1 MSLIHRASFST
12 LLCGSAFM
20 LFSQNALA
28 QAGAPQAGGPQAG
41 MPQPGAAQTGGL
53 SRTMVGKADVSVPG
67 REAVVAK
74 VEVAPGSRAGRH
86 THPGDEI
93 SYISEG
99 EVDLLIDG
107 QPPRTL
113 KAGETFVVPAGV
125 IHDAHNASNG
135 TVKLIGVYVVE
146 KGKPLATPAP

>member
-1 MSLIHRASFST
+1 MSLTHRASFST
-12 LLCGSAFM
+12 LLCSSAFM
-20 LFSQNALA
+20 LFSQSALA
-28 QAGAPQAGGPQAG
+28 QAGAPQAGG
-41 MPQPGAAQTGGL
+41 PQPGAAQTGGL

-107 QPPRTL
+107 QSTRTL

>member
-1 MSLIHRASFST
+1 MSLIRRASFSS
-12 LLCGSAFM
+12 LLCSSAFM
-20 LFSQNALA
+20 LFSQSALA
-28 QAGAPQAGGPQAG
+28 QAG
-41 MPQPGAAQTGGL
+41 MPQPGVAQTGGL

-113 KAGETFVVPAGV
+113 KAGESFVVPAGV